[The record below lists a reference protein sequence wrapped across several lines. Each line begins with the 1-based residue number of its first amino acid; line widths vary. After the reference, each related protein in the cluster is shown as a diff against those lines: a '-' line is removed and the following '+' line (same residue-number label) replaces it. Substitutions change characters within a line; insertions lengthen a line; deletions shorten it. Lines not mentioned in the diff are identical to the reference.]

1 MPQRNFS
8 NKVSLPKLPGLQLP
22 VALSTP
28 RTQPS
33 GAGLRRV
40 AVSGMASRGRAW
52 PAPDRVGPGLPAL
65 CQGDHVSPASPWF
78 LRNAA
83 WAVSVFIFRETVQQ
97 RFSLPFSICLCSLT
111 LSEMTLQSHP
121 RNSFFL
127 RFSYSTMS
135 SFGVKNIPHE
145 HAQGECFLS
154 EPYNP
159 VLCQNNL

>member
-8 NKVSLPKLPGLQLP
+8 NKVSLPKLPGLQFP

-33 GAGLRRV
+33 GAGLRRG
-40 AVSGMASRGRAW
+40 AVSGMASRGRAR
-52 PAPDRVGPGLPAL
+52 PAPERVGPGRPAL
-65 CQGDHVSPASPWF
+65 RQRDHATWPLRGFFEMQPELFRYLFLERQCSRDSLLLSPS
-78 LRNAA
+78 
-83 WAVSVFIFRETVQQ
+83 VSVRSIFQKW
-97 RFSLPFSICLCSLT
+97 LCNAI
-111 LSEMTLQSHP
+111 

-135 SFGVKNIPHE
+135 SFGVKDIPHE

-159 VLCQNNL
+159 VLCQNNV